1 MAKES
6 DIPTKTSDLVND
18 SGFVTSTEL
27 ENGVEKLVED
37 ANDEHSTRVVVDEY
51 DNVLVQ
57 KYTTGWYVS
66 KIEVSIGT
74 TTDFTETNE
83 YYAYLTDVR
92 LDTEEGL
99 LYFTTV
105 AQDKQRNL
113 NLYKLSGHTTNY
125 STGEFITTSF
135 WTAT

>member
-1 MAKES
+1 M
-6 DIPTKTSDLVND
+6 
-18 SGFVTSTEL
+18 
-27 ENGVEKLVED
+27 
-37 ANDEHSTRVVVDEY
+37 
-51 DNVLVQ
+51 LVQ

-74 TTDFTETNE
+74 ATDYTETND

-92 LDTEEGL
+92 LNTEEGR
-99 LYFTTV
+99 LYYTTV

-113 NLYKLSGHTTNY
+113 NLYKTSGYTTNY
-125 STGEFITTSF
+125 STGEFITTIG